1 MRSGLKTLLE
11 PEPAAEDG
19 DGAPSPLVYGAAG
32 LTAAALAGGA
42 ALLMRRRVRRSLDEP
57 PIPPAPKPKPAPGD
71 DFAGAE
77 LARVLTHRLHGGEVE
92 PAVVVAEQARRF
104 LAEEAVDEAAV
115 VFAYQGRNAVTLLLR
130 ASLAEQPRLLE
141 LATPFGTR
149 LGSDAQ
155 ATVTAERD
163 VVWRLTG
170 LKIAGLLTPGADRPA
185 DPLALLAVGVAPS
198 RETVYANW
206 RALGHV
212 LVAGLPGGG
221 TDVVLTT
228 LVAALAARCRPDELR
243 LSMIASRRTLPRQLV
258 DLPHQCCDAIDP
270 EDDAGVRAVL
280 AGLRTELVRRMRAA
294 EADGTPGW
302 QPSPDQPELV
312 LVVGEL
318 GALEVDG
325 TTLELIGTHG
335 PTHGVRLLAA
345 TTESGAFGDEVLPH
359 FTTRLVL
366 QTLDDDESIHLL
378 GRPEAADLGS
388 GELLLRVEGR
398 EPVRLRGFRV
408 AAERLDELVRL
419 TREAYGGR
427 WRAAGGAAPALDE
440 SGAGA
445 PPPDEEPPTS
455 GDEELVEAEANG
467 AHRAALPA
475 PRGAGASAGGG
486 AGGGDGGAAVGRQ
499 RALGR
504 AAGAGGG
511 HRAGGRLR
519 PQAAHRGA
527 AGARHRRG
535 DGGDGAQGA
544 RPRAGALRL
553 HGARSSRVRHSSL
566 SWKTR
571 SICWVSRWSVLR

>member
-228 LVAALAARCRPDELR
+228 LVAALAARRRPDELR
-243 LSMIASRRTLPRQLV
+243 LSMIASRGRCRGNSSTCRINAATPS
-258 DLPHQCCDAIDP
+258 
-270 EDDAGVRAVL
+270 
-280 AGLRTELVRRMRAA
+280 TRRM
-294 EADGTPGW
+294 T
-302 QPSPDQPELV
+302 
-312 LVVGEL
+312 
-318 GALEVDG
+318 
-325 TTLELIGTHG
+325 
-335 PTHGVRLLAA
+335 
-345 TTESGAFGDEVLPH
+345 
-359 FTTRLVL
+359 
-366 QTLDDDESIHLL
+366 
-378 GRPEAADLGS
+378 
-388 GELLLRVEGR
+388 
-398 EPVRLRGFRV
+398 RGF
-408 AAERLDELVRL
+408 
-419 TREAYGGR
+419 
-427 WRAAGGAAPALDE
+427 
-440 SGAGA
+440 
-445 PPPDEEPPTS
+445 
-455 GDEELVEAEANG
+455 
-467 AHRAALPA
+467 
-475 PRGAGASAGGG
+475 
-486 AGGGDGGAAVGRQ
+486 
-499 RALGR
+499 
-504 AAGAGGG
+504 
-511 HRAGGRLR
+511 
-519 PQAAHRGA
+519 
-527 AGARHRRG
+527 
-535 DGGDGAQGA
+535 
-544 RPRAGALRL
+544 
-553 HGARSSRVRHSSL
+553 ARSSPASVRNWSAACAPPRPTARPAGNRARTSRSWCSSSA
-566 SWKTR
+566 SWAPWR
-571 SICWVSRWSVLR
+571 STARRSS